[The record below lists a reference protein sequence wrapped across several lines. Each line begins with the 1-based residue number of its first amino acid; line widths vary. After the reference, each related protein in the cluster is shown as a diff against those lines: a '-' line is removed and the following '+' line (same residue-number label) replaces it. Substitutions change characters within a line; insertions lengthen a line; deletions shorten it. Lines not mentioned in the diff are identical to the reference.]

1 MKFLTKKS
9 NAYIW
14 NMAGGMLYAFQS
26 VILLMVITRTVD
38 LYSAGIFTIAY
49 ASANLFLTIGR
60 YGMRNYQV
68 TDVVPKFDFREY
80 RNSRIATIAFM
91 IAVSAVYVVY
101 KYAVDGYSTEKT
113 VIVFVMCLLKS
124 VDAAEDV
131 YHGMYQQQGRLLQS
145 CRRSVWSAQF

>member
-49 ASANLFLTIGR
+49 ASANLFLTIGK

-68 TDVVPKFDFREY
+68 TDVVPKFD
-80 RNSRIATIAFM
+80 S
-91 IAVSAVYVVY
+91 VSYTHLTLPTNRMV
-101 KYAVDGYSTEKT
+101 
-113 VIVFVMCLLKS
+113 
-124 VDAAEDV
+124 
-131 YHGMYQQQGRLLQS
+131 
-145 CRRSVWSAQF
+145 

>member
-49 ASANLFLTIGR
+49 ASANLFLTIGK

-101 KYAVDGYSTEKT
+101 KYAEHVRACRT
-113 VIVFVMCLLKS
+113 VP
-124 VDAAEDV
+124 E
-131 YHGMYQQQGRLLQS
+131 G
-145 CRRSVWSAQF
+145 